1 MADGCNF
8 HNFYPLNAIKD
19 ITFLSFQTLICNRDE
34 FEIDSTEVIIWIIK
48 NCSNILIKQLF
59 YFSAIIV
66 LTLIFYSYSTWII
79 EILKS
84 RGKY

>member
-34 FEIDSTEVIIWIIK
+34 FEIDSTEVII
-48 NCSNILIKQLF
+48 
-59 YFSAIIV
+59 
-66 LTLIFYSYSTWII
+66 
-79 EILKS
+79 
-84 RGKY
+84 